1 MEPLER
7 SRGKGQRDASASR
20 GVNELEKLDEMKA
33 ETSETKN
40 ILLVDDHKPFR
51 DALAKILE
59 GDGLR
64 VFTSDDGEGALDILR
79 KEFIHLI
86 LTDLKMP
93 KMDGVELLKVAKTIR
108 PEVEVILVTG
118 YGTVDTAV
126 TAMKDGAFD
135 YIQKPFK
142 PREVLKLVRKA
153 LEKQS
158 LVSENRILQERLKDF
173 QKFEKIVG
181 RSPVMKGVLEI
192 VAQVAPSSAT
202 VLIQGESGTGKE
214 VIAQAIHDLSPRV
227 NHPFIK
233 VSCAALPETLLEA
246 ELFGYERGAFTG
258 AIARKEGRFEL
269 ANGGT
274 LFLDEIGEVSPTVQ
288 VKLLRVLQVGEF
300 ERLGGTK
307 TIRADV
313 RLVAAT
319 NMNLLEAVEK
329 KVFREDLYSRLNVIT
344 LTLPPLRERE
354 EDIPL
359 LAHHF
364 LEIFKKKNNKE
375 VKGFTQEA
383 LEVMLRYTWPRNVRQ
398 LENAIERAVVLSKGE
413 MIVSGDLPPEI
424 LKAMTL
430 PTGEQGA
437 LMDEKTISIAL
448 GTPMDIIEKRVI
460 EETLR
465 HSRGDKNVASKILG
479 ISTRTIYRKI
489 EEDKEEDKKE
499 ERT

>member
-1 MEPLER
+1 METADR
-7 SRGKGQRDASASR
+7 
-20 GVNELEKLDEMKA
+20 
-33 ETSETKN
+33 KN

-51 DALAKILE
+51 DSLAKILE
-59 GDGLR
+59 GEGFL
-64 VFTSDDGEGALDILR
+64 VFPANDGEEALDILR
-79 KEFIHLI
+79 EKFIHLV

-93 KMDGVELLKVAKTIR
+93 RMDGVELLKVAKTIR
-108 PEVEVILVTG
+108 PEVEVILITG

-142 PREVLKLVRKA
+142 PREILKLVRKA
-153 LEKQS
+153 IEKQS
-158 LVSENRILQERLKDF
+158 LVLENRLLQERIKDF

-181 RSPVMKGVLEI
+181 RSLAMKEILEI

-214 VIAQAIHDLSPRV
+214 VIAQAIHDLSPRA

-319 NMNLLEAVEK
+319 NINLLEAVERK
-329 KVFREDLYSRLNVIT
+329 FFREDLYSRLNVIT
-344 LTLPPLRERE
+344 LTLPPLRERDG
-354 EDIPL
+354 DIPL

-364 LEIFKKKNNKE
+364 LDILKKKNNKD
-375 VKGFTQEA
+375 VKGFTKEA
-383 LEVMLRYTWPRNVRQ
+383 LEVMLRYPWPRNVRQ
-398 LENAIERAVVLSKGE
+398 LENAIERAVVLTKGE
-413 MIVSGDLPPEI
+413 MIVPGDLPPEI
-424 LKAMTL
+424 LKAVES
-430 PTGEQGA
+430 PAGEKAG
-437 LMDEKTISIAL
+437 LMDEKTISISL
-448 GTPMDIIEKRVI
+448 GTPLAAIEKRVI

-479 ISTRTIYRKI
+479 ISSRTIYRKI
-489 EEDKEEDKKE
+489 EEEKKGDGQD
-499 ERT
+499 R

>member
-1 MEPLER
+1 VDIPEP
-7 SRGKGQRDASASR
+7 
-20 GVNELEKLDEMKA
+20 
-33 ETSETKN
+33 KN

-51 DALAKILE
+51 DSLAKILGGE
-59 GDGLR
+59 GFR
-64 VFTSDDGEGALDILR
+64 VFPASDGEEALDILR
-79 KEFIHLI
+79 KEFIHLV

-93 KMDGVELLKVAKTIR
+93 KMDGTELLKVAKTIR
-108 PEVEVILVTG
+108 PDIEVLLITG

-135 YIQKPFK
+135 YIEKPFK
-142 PREVLKLVRKA
+142 PREILKLVRKA
-153 LEKQS
+153 VEKQS
-158 LVSENRILQERLKDF
+158 LVLENRKLQERIKDF
-173 QKFEKIVG
+173 QKVEKIVG
-181 RSPVMKGVLEI
+181 RSPAMKKVLEI

-214 VIAQAIHDLSPRV
+214 VIAQAIHDLSPRA
-227 NHPFIK
+227 NKPFIK

-313 RLVAAT
+313 RIVAAS
-319 NMNLLEAVEK
+319 NMNLLEAVERK
-329 KVFREDLYSRLNVIT
+329 AFREDLYSRLNVIT

-354 EDIPL
+354 GDIPL

-364 LEIFKKKNNKE
+364 LEIFTKKNNKD

-383 LEVMLRYTWPRNVRQ
+383 LEVMLQYSWPRNVRQ
-398 LENAIERAVVLSKGE
+398 MENAIERAVVLTKGE
-413 MIVSGDLPPEI
+413 MINPGDLPPEI
-424 LKAMTL
+424 LKAVEPKT
-430 PTGEQGA
+430 QKA
-437 LMDEKTISIAL
+437 VLMDEKIISISL
-448 GTPMDIIEKRVI
+448 GTPLETIEKRVI

-465 HSRGDKNVASKILG
+465 YSRGDKNLASKILG
-479 ISTRTIYRKI
+479 ISARTIYRKI
-489 EEDKEEDKKE
+489 EEEKENDEEKIDIPENQVKE
-499 ERT
+499 SGDNR

>member
-1 MEPLER
+1 MDIPV
-7 SRGKGQRDASASR
+7 S
-20 GVNELEKLDEMKA
+20 
-33 ETSETKN
+33 KN
-40 ILLVDDHKPFR
+40 VLLVDDHKPFR
-51 DALAKILE
+51 DSLSKILE
-59 GDGLR
+59 GKGLR
-64 VFTSDDGEGALDILR
+64 VFSANDGEEALDILR
-79 KEFIHLI
+79 KEDIHLV

-93 KMDGVELLKVAKTIR
+93 RMDGVELLKVAKTIR
-108 PEVEVILVTG
+108 PEVEVILITG

-126 TAMKDGAFD
+126 TAMKDGAYD

-142 PREVLKLVRKA
+142 PQEILKLVRKA
-153 LEKQS
+153 IEKQS
-158 LVSENRILQERLKDF
+158 LVLENRILQERIKDF

-181 RSPVMKGVLEI
+181 RSPAMRRILEI
-192 VAQVAPSSAT
+192 VAQVAPSLAT

-227 NHPFIK
+227 NKPFIK

-269 ANGGT
+269 ADGGT

-313 RLVAAT
+313 RLVTAT
-319 NMNLLEAVEK
+319 NMNLLEAVERK
-329 KVFREDLYSRLNVIT
+329 AFREDLFSRLNVIT
-344 LTLPPLRERE
+344 LTLPTLRERE
-354 EDIPL
+354 GDIPL

-364 LEIFKKKNNKE
+364 LEIFKKKNNKN
-375 VKGFTQEA
+375 VKGFTQAA
-383 LEVMLRYTWPRNVRQ
+383 LEVMLRYPWPRNVRQ
-398 LENAIERAVVLSKGE
+398 LENAIERAVVLTKEE
-413 MIVSGDLPPEI
+413 MITPEDLPPEI
-424 LKAMTL
+424 LKALEM
-430 PTGEQGA
+430 PTPQEAA
-437 LMDEKTISIAL
+437 LMDEKTISISL
-448 GTPMDIIEKRVI
+448 GTPLEAIEKRVI

-479 ISTRTIYRKI
+479 ISARTIYRKI
-489 EEDKEEDKKE
+489 EEEKKE
-499 ERT
+499 GEKKDDMIDKMSS

>member
-1 MEPLER
+1 M
-7 SRGKGQRDASASR
+7 D
-20 GVNELEKLDEMKA
+20 NA
-33 ETSETKN
+33 EVRT

-51 DALAKILE
+51 DSLAKILE
-59 GDGLR
+59 GEGLR
-64 VFTSDDGEGALDILR
+64 VMPANDGEEALDILR
-79 KEFIHLI
+79 RDFIHLI

-93 KMDGVELLKVAKTIR
+93 KMDGVELLKVAKTMR
-108 PEVEVILVTG
+108 PDIEVILITG

-126 TAMKDGAFD
+126 TSMKDGAFD

-142 PREVLKLVRKA
+142 PREILKLVRKA

-158 LVSENRILQERLKDF
+158 LILENRMLQERIKDF
-173 QKFEKIVG
+173 QKLEKIVG
-181 RSPVMKGVLEI
+181 RSPAMKRILEI
-192 VAQVAPSSAT
+192 VSQVAPSSAT

-227 NHPFIK
+227 NRPFIK

-269 ANGGT
+269 ADGGT

-319 NMNLLEAVEK
+319 NVNLLEAVERRT
-329 KVFREDLYSRLNVIT
+329 FREDLFSRLNVIT

-354 EDIPL
+354 GDIPL

-364 LEIFKKKNNKE
+364 LEIFRKKNNKE
-375 VKGFTQEA
+375 VSGFSSEA
-383 LEVMLRYTWPRNVRQ
+383 MEIMVRYSWPRNVRQ
-398 LENAIERAVVLSKGE
+398 LENAVERAVVLTRGE
-413 MIVSGDLPPEI
+413 VILPGDLPPEI
-424 LKAMTL
+424 LKAVEK
-430 PTGEQGA
+430 PGAGEPA
-437 LMDEKTISIAL
+437 RMDEKRISIPL
-448 GTPMDIIEKRVI
+448 GTPLEAIEKKVI

-465 HSRGDKNVASKILG
+465 YSRGDKNVASKILG
-479 ISTRTIYRKI
+479 ISARTIYRKL
-489 EEDKEEDKKE
+489 EE
-499 ERT
+499 ERESPPTDENK

>member
-1 MEPLER
+1 MDIPEP
-7 SRGKGQRDASASR
+7 
-20 GVNELEKLDEMKA
+20 
-33 ETSETKN
+33 KN
-40 ILLVDDHKPFR
+40 ILVVDDYEPFR
-51 DALAKILE
+51 DSLAKIL
-59 GDGLR
+59 GGAGFR
-64 VFTSDDGEGALDILR
+64 VFPASDGEEALDILR
-79 KEFIHLI
+79 KEFIHLV

-93 KMDGVELLKVAKTIR
+93 KMDGTELLKVAKTIR
-108 PEVEVILVTG
+108 PDIEVILITG
-118 YGTVDTAV
+118 YATVDTAV
-126 TAMKDGAFD
+126 TAMKDGAYD

-142 PREVLKLVRKA
+142 PREILKLVRKA
-153 LEKQS
+153 VEKQS
-158 LVSENRILQERLKDF
+158 LVLENRKLQERIKDF
-173 QKFEKIVG
+173 QKVEKIVG
-181 RSPVMKGVLEI
+181 RSPAMKKVLEI

-214 VIAQAIHDLSPRV
+214 VIAQAIHDLSPRA
-227 NHPFIK
+227 NKPFIK

-313 RLVAAT
+313 RIVAAS
-319 NMNLLEAVEK
+319 NMNLLEAVERK
-329 KVFREDLYSRLNVIT
+329 AFREDLYSRLNVIT

-354 EDIPL
+354 GDIPL

-364 LEIFKKKNNKE
+364 LEIFTKKNNKD

-383 LEVMLRYTWPRNVRQ
+383 LEVMLQYSWPRNVRQ
-398 LENAIERAVVLSKGE
+398 MENAIERAVVLTKGE
-413 MIVSGDLPPEI
+413 MINPGDLPPEI
-424 LKAMTL
+424 LKAVEPKT
-430 PTGEQGA
+430 PKA
-437 LMDEKTISIAL
+437 VLMDEKTISISL
-448 GTPMDIIEKRVI
+448 GTPMETIEKRVI

-465 HSRGDKNVASKILG
+465 YSRGDKNLASKILG
-479 ISTRTIYRKI
+479 ISARTIYRKI
-489 EEDKEEDKKE
+489 EEEKENDGEKKDFPE
-499 ERT
+499 NQVKESDDNQ

>member
-1 MEPLER
+1 
-7 SRGKGQRDASASR
+7 
-20 GVNELEKLDEMKA
+20 V
-33 ETSETKN
+33 ETAETKN
-40 ILLVDDHKPFR
+40 ILVVDDHKNFR
-51 DALAKILE
+51 DSLVKILQAE
-59 GDGLR
+59 GLR
-64 VFTSDDGEGALDILR
+64 AFPANDGEEALDTLR
-79 KEFIHLI
+79 REKVHLV

-108 PEVEVILVTG
+108 PEVEVILITG

-142 PREVLKLVRKA
+142 PREILKLVRKA

-158 LVSENRILQERLKDF
+158 LVLENRMLQERIKDF
-173 QKFEKIVG
+173 QKFEHIVG
-181 RSPVMKGVLEI
+181 QSQAMKKVLEI
-192 VAQVAPSSAT
+192 VAQVAPSAAT

-214 VIAQAIHDLSPRV
+214 VIAQAIHDLSPRA

-269 ANGGT
+269 ASGGT
-274 LFLDEIGEVSPTVQ
+274 LFLDEIGEVSPQVQ

-313 RLVAAT
+313 RVVSAT
-319 NMNLLEAVEK
+319 NVNLLEAVEK
-329 KVFREDLYSRLNVIT
+329 KIFREDLYSRLNVIT
-344 LTLPPLRERE
+344 LILPPLRERDG
-354 EDIPL
+354 DIPL

-364 LEIFKKKNNKE
+364 LEIFKKKNNRE
-375 VKGFTQEA
+375 VKGFTPEA
-383 LEVMLRYTWPRNVRQ
+383 LEVMLRYPWPRNVRQ
-398 LENAIERAVVLSKGE
+398 LGNAIERAVVLTKGE
-413 MIVSGDLPPEI
+413 VIVPGDLPPEI
-424 LKAMTL
+424 LKTMEL
-430 PTGEQGA
+430 SPEKVPLG
-437 LMDEKTISIAL
+437 DEKTIAFPL
-448 GTPMDIIEKRVI
+448 GTPMEVIEKRVI

-465 HSRGDKNVASKILG
+465 LSRGDKKLASKILG
-479 ISTRTIYRKI
+479 ISARTIYRKVDL
-489 EEDKEEDKKE
+489 DKNRGEKNN
-499 ERT
+499 

>member
-1 MEPLER
+1 MDLSEPR
-7 SRGKGQRDASASR
+7 
-20 GVNELEKLDEMKA
+20 
-33 ETSETKN
+33 N
-40 ILLVDDHKPFR
+40 ILLVDDHKSFR
-51 DALAKILE
+51 DSLAKILSAE
-59 GDGLR
+59 GFR
-64 VFTSDDGEGALDILR
+64 VFPADDGEEALDILR
-79 KEFIHLI
+79 KESIHLV
-86 LTDLKMP
+86 LSDLKMP

-108 PEVEVILVTG
+108 PDIEIVLMTG

-142 PREVLKLVRKA
+142 PREILKLVRKA
-153 LEKQS
+153 VEKLS
-158 LVSENRILQERLKDF
+158 LVLENRLLQERIKDF
-173 QKFEKIVG
+173 QKVEKIVG
-181 RSPVMKGVLEI
+181 RSPAMKHILEI

-214 VIAQAIHDLSPRV
+214 VIGQGIHDLSPRAR
-227 NHPFIK
+227 NPFVK

-313 RLVAAT
+313 RIVAAT
-319 NMNLLEAVEK
+319 NINLLEAVERK
-329 KVFREDLYSRLNVIT
+329 TFREDLYSRLNVIT

-354 EDIPL
+354 GDIPL

-364 LEIFKKKNNKE
+364 LEIFKEKNNKA

-383 LEVMLRYTWPRNVRQ
+383 MEVMLQYPWPRNVRQ
-398 LENAIERAVVLSKGE
+398 LENAIERAVVLTRSE
-413 MIVSGDLPPEI
+413 LITPGDLPPEI
-424 LKAMTL
+424 LKTIGL
-430 PTGEQGA
+430 
-437 LMDEKTISIAL
+437 LDEKTLSIPL
-448 GTPMDIIEKRVI
+448 GTPLEAIEKRVI

-465 HSRGDKNVASKILG
+465 FSRGDKNLASKILG
-479 ISTRTIYRKI
+479 ISARTIYRKM
-489 EEDKEEDKKE
+489 EEDKKE
-499 ERT
+499 GEKGQDDREGDLEDNEKMNDNLAK

>member
-1 MEPLER
+1 MDIP
-7 SRGKGQRDASASR
+7 
-20 GVNELEKLDEMKA
+20 EL
-33 ETSETKN
+33 KN

-51 DALAKILE
+51 DSLAKILGGE
-59 GDGLR
+59 GFR
-64 VFTSDDGEGALDILR
+64 VFPASDGEEALDILR
-79 KEFIHLI
+79 KEFIHLV

-93 KMDGVELLKVAKTIR
+93 KMDGTELLKVAKTIR
-108 PEVEVILVTG
+108 PDIEVILITG

-142 PREVLKLVRKA
+142 PREILKLVRKA
-153 LEKQS
+153 VEKQS
-158 LVSENRILQERLKDF
+158 LVLENRMLQELIKDF
-173 QKFEKIVG
+173 QKVEKIVG
-181 RSPVMKGVLEI
+181 RSPAMKKVLEI

-214 VIAQAIHDLSPRV
+214 VIAQAIHDLSPRA
-227 NHPFIK
+227 NRPFIK

-313 RLVAAT
+313 RIVAAT
-319 NMNLLEAVEK
+319 NMNLLEAVERK
-329 KVFREDLYSRLNVIT
+329 AFREDLYSRLNVIT

-354 EDIPL
+354 GDIPL

-364 LEIFKKKNNKE
+364 LEIFTKKNSKD

-383 LEVMLRYTWPRNVRQ
+383 LEVMLQYSWPRNVRQ
-398 LENAIERAVVLSKGE
+398 MENAVERAVVLTKGK
-413 MIVSGDLPPEI
+413 MINPGDLPREI
-424 LKAMTL
+424 LKTL
-430 PTGEQGA
+430 EPKTQKA
-437 LMDEKTISIAL
+437 VLMDEKVISISL
-448 GTPMDIIEKRVI
+448 GTPLETIEKRVI

-465 HSRGDKNVASKILG
+465 YSRGDKNLASKILG
-479 ISTRTIYRKI
+479 ISARTIYRKI
-489 EEDKEEDKKE
+489 EEEKENGGEKRDIPENQAGESGGNK
-499 ERT
+499 

>member
-1 MEPLER
+1 MKSLKYP
-7 SRGKGQRDASASR
+7 G
-20 GVNELEKLDEMKA
+20 EMRVDIPAPK
-33 ETSETKN
+33 KV
-40 ILLVDDHKPFR
+40 LLVDDHKPFR
-51 DALAKILE
+51 DSLAKILE
-59 GDGLR
+59 GKGLQ
-64 VFTSDDGEGALDILR
+64 VFSAPDGEEALDILR
-79 KEFIHLI
+79 KEDIHLV

-108 PEVEVILVTG
+108 PEVEVILITG

-126 TAMKDGAFD
+126 TAMKDGAYD

-142 PREVLKLVRKA
+142 PQEILKLVRKA
-153 LEKQS
+153 IEKQS
-158 LVSENRILQERLKDF
+158 LVLENRILQERIKDF

-181 RSPVMKGVLEI
+181 RSPAMRRVLEI
-192 VAQVAPSSAT
+192 VAQVAPSLAT

-227 NHPFIK
+227 NKPFIK

-269 ANGGT
+269 ADGGT

-313 RLVAAT
+313 RLVTAT
-319 NMNLLEAVEK
+319 NMNLLEAVERK
-329 KVFREDLYSRLNVIT
+329 AFREDLFSRLNVIT

-354 EDIPL
+354 GDIPL

-383 LEVMLRYTWPRNVRQ
+383 LEVMLRYPWPRNVRQ
-398 LENAIERAVVLSKGE
+398 LENAIERAVVLTKGE
-413 MIVSGDLPPEI
+413 MIAPEDLPPEI
-424 LKAMTL
+424 LKALEM
-430 PTGEQGA
+430 PTAQEAA
-437 LMDEKTISIAL
+437 LMDEKTISISL
-448 GTPMDIIEKRVI
+448 GTPLETIEKRVI

-479 ISTRTIYRKI
+479 ISARTIYRKI
-489 EEDKEEDKKE
+489 EEERKDEVKESKTNDKMSN
-499 ERT
+499 

>member
-1 MEPLER
+1 MRVEN
-7 SRGKGQRDASASR
+7 S
-20 GVNELEKLDEMKA
+20 
-33 ETSETKN
+33 TSKN
-40 ILLVDDHKPFR
+40 VLLVDDHKPFR
-51 DALAKILE
+51 DSLAKILE
-59 GDGLR
+59 GEGFR
-64 VFTSDDGEGALDILR
+64 VFPANDGEEALDILR
-79 KEFIHLI
+79 HEFIQLV

-108 PEVEVILVTG
+108 PEVEVILITG

-126 TAMKDGAFD
+126 TAMKEGAYD

-142 PREVLKLVRKA
+142 PREILKLVRKA
-153 LEKQS
+153 SEKQS
-158 LVSENRILQERLKDF
+158 LVLENRILQERIKDF

-181 RSPVMKGVLEI
+181 RSPAMKKVLEI
-192 VAQVAPSSAT
+192 VAQVAPSLAT

-214 VIAQAIHDLSPRV
+214 VIAQAIHELSPRV
-227 NHPFIK
+227 NKPFIK

-269 ANGGT
+269 ADGGT

-313 RLVAAT
+313 RLIAAT
-319 NMNLLEAVEK
+319 NMNLLEAVERK
-329 KVFREDLYSRLNVIT
+329 AFREDLFSRLNVIT

-354 EDIPL
+354 GDIPL
-359 LAHHF
+359 LSHHF

-375 VKGFTQEA
+375 VKGFTREA
-383 LEVMLRYTWPRNVRQ
+383 LEVMLQYPWPRNVRQ
-398 LENAIERAVVLSKGE
+398 LENAIERAVVLTKGE
-413 MIVSGDLPPEI
+413 MIVPEDLPPEI
-424 LKAMTL
+424 LKAVEMPMTR
-430 PTGEQGA
+430 EAA
-437 LMDEKTISIAL
+437 LMDEKKISISL
-448 GTPMDIIEKRVI
+448 GTPLEAIERRVI

-479 ISTRTIYRKI
+479 ISARTIYRKI
-489 EEDKEEDKKE
+489 EEDKKEEGEEERKKDDKKSN
-499 ERT
+499 

>member
-1 MEPLER
+1 
-7 SRGKGQRDASASR
+7 
-20 GVNELEKLDEMKA
+20 
-33 ETSETKN
+33 
-40 ILLVDDHKPFR
+40 
-51 DALAKILE
+51 
-59 GDGLR
+59 
-64 VFTSDDGEGALDILR
+64 
-79 KEFIHLI
+79 
-86 LTDLKMP
+86 
-93 KMDGVELLKVAKTIR
+93 MDGVELLKVAKTIR
-108 PEVEVILVTG
+108 PEVEVILITG

-142 PREVLKLVRKA
+142 PREILKLVRKA
-153 LEKQS
+153 VEKQS
-158 LVSENRILQERLKDF
+158 LVLENRLLQERIKDL

-181 RSPVMKGVLEI
+181 RSPAMKRVLETL
-192 VAQVAPSSAT
+192 AQVAPSSAT

-214 VIAQAIHDLSPRV
+214 VIAQAIHDLSPRT
-227 NHPFIK
+227 NKPFIK

-319 NMNLLEAVEK
+319 NMNLLEAVERK
-329 KVFREDLYSRLNVIT
+329 AFREDLFSRLNVIT

-354 EDIPL
+354 GDIPL

-364 LEIFKKKNNKE
+364 LEIFKKKNNKD

-383 LEVMLRYTWPRNVRQ
+383 LEVMLQYSWPRNVRQ
-398 LENAIERAVVLSKGE
+398 LENAIERAVVLTKGE
-413 MIVSGDLPPEI
+413 MVVPRDLPPEI
-424 LKAMTL
+424 LKAMEV
-430 PTGEQGA
+430 PAAREAA
-437 LMDEKTISIAL
+437 LMDEKTISISL
-448 GTPMDIIEKRVI
+448 GTSLDTIERRVI

-479 ISTRTIYRKI
+479 ISARTIYRKI
-489 EEDKEEDKKE
+489 EEEKKGGSREEGD
-499 ERT
+499 